1 MAGGGVEL
9 MDRPSKQGLMGVVR
23 AGECGQWLL
32 IIGGAPWMGV
42 GGDIQHELES
52 TRSLGW
58 LER

>member
-1 MAGGGVEL
+1 MEL

-52 TRSLGW
+52 SSSLGW
-58 LER
+58 MER